1 MVELRILRDQWLIKE
16 SLFYQQRDLK
26 MLKQTTYT
34 VLWWDSLR
42 IILYGD
48 WNKKERK
55 ASKCP
60 THCPIE
66 RRCLGVLD
74 KEQQ

>member
-34 VLWWDSLR
+34 VL
-42 IILYGD
+42 
-48 WNKKERK
+48 
-55 ASKCP
+55 
-60 THCPIE
+60 
-66 RRCLGVLD
+66 
-74 KEQQ
+74 